1 MSTTTATVAPA
12 PNSPIINDINTAL
25 GIATDV
31 ASVASVT
38 GNPIAVGLAGI
49 LNAAGSVAQ
58 TVETASPHQ
67 TAIADIGN
75 AVTALS
81 NSPIVQSN
89 PAAAQYTSIAASFFT
104 WLKSEFSR
112 L

>member
-1 MSTTTATVAPA
+1 MPTTTPTPPA
-12 PNSPIINDINTAL
+12 ANSPVFNDINTAL

-31 ASVASVT
+31 ATVAAAT
-38 GNPIAVGLAGI
+38 GNPIAVGIAGA

-58 TVETASPHQ
+58 TVETTSAHQ

-75 AVTALS
+75 AVTALA
-81 NSPIVQSN
+81 NTPLVQSN
-89 PAAAQYTSIAASFFT
+89 PAAAQYTSLAASFFS
-104 WLKSEFSR
+104 WLKSEFSK